1 MIRGWRSFL
10 FLAGCTAAL
19 MCSVGA
25 SQAQTAA
32 SPAAASKTPATSR
45 PAGTAP
51 RAPNPAGAAS
61 TPAAPRLLAQRF
73 DDWVWRCVVPGD
85 ASAATSCEVAQSVTV
100 NQDGRAIDILNLA
113 ISRANDKAGKVSW
126 AMVALTPLDVFLPDG
141 FGLTVGDD
149 TATAAKGG
157 NKKDNTPAMP
167 TPTPYRNCNQLGCF
181 VIIPLDDPTVI
192 RLRTS
197 QEGAGFFRLLN
208 GKTVKVVFSL
218 KGFDKAF
225 ASLASK
231 ALPPPV
237 VANMSAPQATAAQPA
252 PASQAKQPVVRRP

>member
-10 FLAGCTAAL
+10 LLAGCSAAL

-32 SPAAASKTPATSR
+32 SPAAASKAPATSR
-45 PAGTAP
+45 PAGTAQ
-51 RAPNPAGAAS
+51 NSSGAAA
-61 TPAAPRLLAQRF
+61 TPAAPRLLAQRY

-85 ASAATSCEVAQSVTV
+85 SSVATSCEVAQSVTV

-113 ISRANDKAGKVSW
+113 ISRANDKAGNVSW
-126 AMVALTPLDVFLPDG
+126 AMVALTPLDVFLPAE
-141 FGLTVGDD
+141 FGLTVGDG
-149 TATAAKGG
+149 TTAAKGS
-157 NKKDNTPAMP
+157 NKKDSNPPAP
-167 TPTPYRNCNQLGCF
+167 TLTPYRNCNQLGCF
-181 VIIPLDDPTVI
+181 VIIPLDDATVV
-192 RLRTS
+192 RFRNS

-237 VANMSAPQATAAQPA
+237 VANVSVPQATAAQPA
-252 PASQAKQPVVRRP
+252 PTKPVVRRP